1 MEEIAVNGNETLMKN
16 LTLINK
22 LAGYIHKDP
31 RNKHKTI
38 ASCKCIARKLLD
50 TYGEHL
56 VDTIY
61 NEIKTYKNYV
71 TIEVMEAVLDDQ
83 EENKKRL
90 N

>member
-1 MEEIAVNGNETLMKN
+1 MNN
-16 LTLINK
+16 
-22 LAGYIHKDP
+22 
-31 RNKHKTI
+31 
-38 ASCKCIARKLLD
+38 
-50 TYGEHL
+50 YGEHL
-56 VDTIY
+56 VNTIY